1 MGDQQQLEELLPF
14 LSPTSRPD
22 VRATALQYLLGVT
35 ASKNSDE
42 FFLKNKVFIEKI
54 LSLTEDSQASIA
66 EDAYLCLINLT
77 ADGKFCKALLEDYD
91 PVPKFVH
98 TVTDSESEYADS
110 SCMILSNLTRE
121 ESGAKKVLDSL
132 VKGNVGLAKV
142 VEVFCQE
149 GYNKKGKQ
157 LHYIGPML
165 SNLTQLCEARQFV
178 LDRDH
183 CVVQRLL
190 PFTQYQSSVIRRGG
204 IVGALKN
211 CCFETA
217 HHEWLLSDDVDI
229 LPFLLLP
236 LAGPEEFDEDE
247 MEKLPDELQY
257 LGEDKQREE
266 EPSIRQMLLETLLQ
280 LCATKHGRKT
290 LRDKHVYYIL
300 RELHTWESQP
310 ELKEAVENVVQ
321 ILISDEPED
330 VDNLKDMQ
338 IPEGVQTQLDQL
350 QGEEQQ

>member
-1 MGDQQQLEELLPF
+1 MGDQQQLEEMLPF
-14 LSPTSRPD
+14 LSLTSRPN
-22 VRATALQYLLGVT
+22 VRATAMQYLLGVT
-35 ASKNSDE
+35 ASKNSAE
-42 FFLKNKVFIEKI
+42 FFLKNKAFIEKI
-54 LSLTEDSQASIA
+54 LSLTEDSEASIA
-66 EDAYLCLINLT
+66 KDSYLCLINLT
-77 ADGKFCKALLEDYD
+77 AYGKFCKVLLEDYD

-98 TVTDSESEYADS
+98 TVTDPESKFADS
-110 SCMILSNLTRE
+110 ACMILSNVTRE
-121 ESGAKKVLDSL
+121 ESGAEKVLDSL
-132 VKGNVGLAKV
+132 VKGDVGLAKV

-165 SNLTQLCEARQFV
+165 SNLTQLREARQFI
-178 LDRDH
+178 LDRER

-190 PFTQYQSSVIRRGG
+190 PFTQYQGSVIRRGG

-229 LPFLLLP
+229 LPFLMLP
-236 LAGPEEFDEDE
+236 LAGPEEIAEDE
-247 MEKLPDELQY
+247 MEQLPDELQY

-266 EPSIRQMLLETLLQ
+266 EPNIRQMLLETLLQ

-290 LRDKHVYYIL
+290 LRDKHIYYIL

-310 ELKEAVENVVQ
+310 GLKLAVENVVQ

-330 VDNLKDMQ
+330 VNNLNEVQ
-338 IPEGVQTQLDQL
+338 IPEGVQQQLDQL
-350 QGEEQQ
+350 QREEQQ

>member
-14 LSPTSRPD
+14 LSLTSRPD

-35 ASKNSDE
+35 ASKNSAE
-42 FFLKNKVFIEKI
+42 FFLKNKVFIKKI
-54 LSLTEDSQASIA
+54 LSLTEDSEATIA
-66 EDAYLCLINLT
+66 KDAYLCLINLT

-110 SCMILSNLTRE
+110 ACMILSNVTRE
-121 ESGAKKVLDSL
+121 ESGAERVLDSL
-132 VKGNVGLAKV
+132 VKGEVGLAKV

-149 GYNKKGKQ
+149 GYNKNGKQ

-165 SNLTQLCEARQFV
+165 SNLTQLREARQFV
-178 LDRDH
+178 LDRDR

-190 PFTQYQSSVIRRGG
+190 PFTQYQGSVIRRGG

-211 CCFETA
+211 CCFETV

-236 LAGPEEFDEDE
+236 LAGPEEFAEDE

-338 IPEGVQTQLDQL
+338 IPEGVQKQLDQL
-350 QGEEQQ
+350 QGEGQQ

>member
-22 VRATALQYLLGVT
+22 VRATAVQYLLGVT
-35 ASKNSDE
+35 ASKNSAE
-42 FFLKNKVFIEKI
+42 FFLTNKVFIEKI
-54 LSLTEDSQASIA
+54 LSLTEDTQESIA
-66 EDAYLCLINLT
+66 KDSYLCLINLT
-77 ADGKFCKALLEDYD
+77 ADGKFCKVLLEDYD
-91 PVPKFVH
+91 PVPKFLE
-98 TVTDSESEYADS
+98 TVVDPESEFSDS
-110 SCMILSNLTRE
+110 ACMILSNVTRE
-121 ESGAKKVLDSL
+121 ESGAERVLDSL
-132 VKGNVGLAKV
+132 VKGDVGLAKV

-165 SNLTQLCEARQFV
+165 SNLTQLSEARQFV
-178 LDRDH
+178 LDHDR
-183 CVVQRLL
+183 CVIQRLL
-190 PFTQYQSSVIRRGG
+190 PFTQYQGSVIRRGG

-217 HHEWLLSDDVDI
+217 HHQWLLSDDVDI
-229 LPFLLLP
+229 LPFLMLP
-236 LAGPEEFDEDE
+236 LAGPEEFAEDE

-266 EPSIRQMLLETLLQ
+266 EPNIRQMLLETLLQ

-300 RELHTWESQP
+300 RELDNWETQA
-310 ELKEAVENVVQ
+310 ELKEAAQNVIHV
-321 ILISDEPED
+321 LISDEPED
-330 VDNLKDMQ
+330 VDNLNEVQ
-338 IPEGVQTQLDQL
+338 IPEGVQKQLEQP